1 MLDGC
6 RKRSLPDQDDGK
18 EVVEVIDS
26 VGVFRRRA
34 FSGSKKSR
42 GYASK
47 NCSEMVKYSGGPVGH
62 TRDKGFIDGH
72 EPKMW
77 PESIGLQTHH
87 SSIIVLEAKS
97 NLLPKGVKIDI
108 MHEGSTNAE
117 DHMALG
123 CTRECHTPLEGRG
136 ITSCH
141 IRSAGLI
148 AESIHVSHMT

>member
-1 MLDGC
+1 MLTNRILMLDGC

-87 SSIIVLEAKS
+87 SSIIVLEAKAIS
-97 NLLPKGVKIDI
+97 CPKG
-108 MHEGSTNAE
+108 SR
-117 DHMALG
+117 L
-123 CTRECHTPLEGRG
+123 
-136 ITSCH
+136 TSCMKGA
-141 IRSAGLI
+141 RMRKTTWPSAAPANVTHL
-148 AESIHVSHMT
+148 